1 MLNVMGNIQLN
12 PQFIGGDKSFSHRA
26 LILAALATS
35 PSTISNLSVCDD
47 VLATADCLNKLG
59 AKITIE
65 QTTATVLPIKTPNR
79 GVTLNCK
86 NSGTTARL
94 LMGVVC
100 GLNVSATFV
109 GDESLAARPMKRV
122 AEPLAKMGA
131 NISFQ
136 PSGESGFL
144 FSVESSQGLFGK
156 TLYAEVNSAQVKSA
170 VLLAGLFAQG
180 ETTYVEQIPTRSHTE
195 KALEEFGVCHGTTVV
210 GKKRYGGFN
219 VSLPSDISSA
229 AYLIALAVAKN
240 IPLTINNVCLSDR
253 RIGFLRVL
261 KVSSANVDWHVLGK
275 VFGEPVGT
283 VTVGSGNKLRP
294 MNMTEEDVADAI
306 DEIPLLCCLSMLSVG
321 ESRFC
326 GVSELKIKESDRLAA
341 IVSIAS
347 RCNKQAF
354 VEGSDLVISSNG
366 KLPKY
371 VYFDCSEDHRIQMCQ
386 VVTAAIAGGG
396 RVPNVDGVSV
406 SFPSFFKCVAP
417 VFKRFAVIGSDV
429 THSLSPALMCFFARE
444 LNMWLSYS
452 AVSLGENASD
462 DKIIQTISAFDGVN
476 VTIPYKN
483 RVAKLFGSDCSVNT
497 VWNGKACSTDDFGIV
512 AALDAHGIDFR
523 GKQLLIVGAGG
534 AAEQAV
540 IALKNCGC
548 KLSVLNRTQS
558 RADELAAK
566 YGLSSDAASPVGVL
580 SFVPQCDWEK
590 SLELPDSVKFVFVA
604 AYGGK
609 SHIAN
614 VAKRRKLCCVCGE
627 EMLYYQG
634 AKSLSLWLNDS
645 RPMQIDGYK
654 RFKCGAHL

>member
-1 MLNVMGNIQLN
+1 MLNVTGNAQLN

-59 AKITIE
+59 AQITIE
-65 QTTATVLPIKTPNR
+65 QTTATVLPIKTPNS

-122 AEPLAKMGA
+122 AEPLTKMGA

-136 PSGESGFL
+136 PSDTSGFL
-144 FSVESSQGLFGK
+144 FSVEPSQGLFGK

-180 ETTYVEQIPTRSHTE
+180 ETTYIEQIPTRSHTE
-195 KALEEFGVCHGTTVV
+195 KALEVLGVCHGTTVV

-240 IPLTINNVCLSDR
+240 MPLTVNNVCLSDR

-261 KVSSANVDWHVLGK
+261 KASGANVDWQVSGK
-275 VFGEPVGT
+275 VFGEPVGS

-294 MNMTEEDVADAI
+294 MYLSEADVADAI

-341 IVSIAS
+341 IVSIAN

-354 VEGSDLVISSNG
+354 AEGSDLVISSNG

-371 VYFDCSEDHRIQMCQ
+371 VYFDCSDDHRIQMCQ

-396 RVPNVDGVSV
+396 RVLNVDGVSV
-406 SFPSFFKCVAP
+406 SFPSFFKCIVP
-417 VFKRFAVIGSDV
+417 SFKRFAVIGSDV

-444 LNMWLSYS
+444 LNLWLSYS

-497 VWNGKACSTDDFGIV
+497 VWDGKACSTDDFGIV

-540 IALKNCGC
+540 IALKDCGC
-548 KLSVLNRTQS
+548 KLSVVNRTQS

-566 YGLSSDAASPVGVL
+566 YGLSDDVDSPVGVL
-580 SFVPQCDWEK
+580 SFVPQCDWEQ
-590 SLELPDSVKFVFVA
+590 SLKLPDSVKFVFVA

-609 SHIAN
+609 SHLTN

-634 AKSLSLWLNDS
+634 AKSLSMWLNDN

-654 RFKCGAHL
+654 RFKRGAHL

>member
-1 MLNVMGNIQLN
+1 MLNVTGDVQLN

-26 LILAALATS
+26 LILAALANS

-65 QTTATVLPIKTPNR
+65 QNTATVLPIKTPI
-79 GVTLNCK
+79 GGGTLNCK

-131 NISFQ
+131 NVSFQ

-144 FSVESSQGLFGK
+144 FSVKPNQGLFGK
-156 TLYAEVNSAQVKSA
+156 TLQAEVNSAQVKSA

-195 KALEEFGVCHGTTVV
+195 KALEKLGVCHGTTVI
-210 GKKRYGGFN
+210 GRKRYGGFN
-219 VSLPSDISSA
+219 VGLPSDISSA
-229 AYLIALAVAKN
+229 AYLVALAVAKN
-240 IPLTINNVCLSDR
+240 MPLIVNNVCLSDR

-261 KVSSANVDWHVLGK
+261 KSSGANVDWHVSGE
-275 VFGEPVGT
+275 VFGEPVGS
-283 VTVGSGNKLRP
+283 VTVDSGNKLRP
-294 MNMTEEDVADAI
+294 MHLSATDVADAI

-341 IVSIAS
+341 IVNIAK
-347 RCNKQAF
+347 RCNKQAYAD
-354 VEGSDLVISSNG
+354 GCDLVISSNG

-371 VYFDCSEDHRIQMCQ
+371 ILFDCSCDHRIQMCQ

-396 RVPNVDGVSV
+396 RVPCVGGVSV

-417 VFKRFAVIGSDV
+417 CFKRFAVIGSDV

-452 AVSLGENASD
+452 AVSLGENATD
-462 DKIIQTISAFDGVN
+462 QALLKTISSFDGVN

-497 VWNGKACSTDDFGIV
+497 VWDGKACSTDGIGIV

-548 KLSVLNRTQS
+548 KLSVVNRTQS

-566 YGLSSDAASPVGVL
+566 YGLSNDVVSPVGVL
-580 SFVPQCDWEK
+580 SFVPQCDWEQ
-590 SLELPDSVKFVFVA
+590 SLQLPDSVKFVFVA

-609 SHIAN
+609 SHVAN

-634 AKSLSLWLNDS
+634 AKSLSLWLNDQ
-645 RPMQIDGYK
+645 RPTSIDGYK
-654 RFKCGAHL
+654 RFKRGAHL

>member
-1 MLNVMGNIQLN
+1 MLNVTGDVQLN

-35 PSTISNLSVCDD
+35 PSTIYNLSVCDD

-59 AKITIE
+59 AKITIDK
-65 QTTATVLPIKTPNR
+65 TTATVLPIKTPNS

-109 GDESLAARPMKRV
+109 GDQSLAARPMKRV
-122 AEPLAKMGA
+122 AEPLTKMGA
-131 NISFQ
+131 NVGFR
-136 PSGESGFL
+136 PSGNVGFL
-144 FSVESSQGLFGK
+144 FTVEPSQGLLGK
-156 TLYAEVNSAQVKSA
+156 TLQAEVNSAQVKSA

-195 KALEEFGVCHGTTVV
+195 KALEKLGVCHGTTVI

-229 AYLIALAVAKN
+229 AHLIALAVAKN
-240 IPLTINNVCLSDR
+240 MPLTVDNVCLSGR

-261 KVSSANVDWHVLGK
+261 KASGANVDWHVSGE
-275 VFGEPVGT
+275 VFGEPVGS
-283 VTVGSGNKLRP
+283 VTVGSVNKLRP
-294 MNMTEEDVADAI
+294 MHLSEEGVADSI

-341 IVSIAS
+341 ILSIAK
-347 RCNKQAF
+347 RCNKQAY
-354 VEGSDLVISSNG
+354 VEGCDLVITSNG

-371 VYFDCSEDHRIQMCQ
+371 VLFDSSDDHRIQMCQ

-396 RVPNVDGVSV
+396 RVPNAGGVSV

-417 VFKRFAVIGSDV
+417 SFKRFAVIGSDV

-444 LNMWLSYS
+444 LNVWLSYS
-452 AVSLGENASD
+452 AVSLGENATD
-462 DKIIQTISAFDGVN
+462 ETLMQTISSFDGVN

-497 VWNGKACSTDDFGIV
+497 VWDGKACSTDGFGIV
-512 AALDAHGIDFR
+512 AALDARGIDFR

-548 KLSVLNRTQS
+548 ELSVVNRTKS

-566 YGLSSDAASPVGVL
+566 YGLSSEVVNPVGVL
-580 SFVPQCDWEK
+580 SFVPQCDWEQ
-590 SLELPDSVKFVFVA
+590 SLQIPDSVKFVFVA

-614 VAKRRKLCCVCGE
+614 VAKRRNLCCICGE

-634 AKSLSLWLNDS
+634 AKSLSLWLNDQ
-645 RPMQIDGYK
+645 RPTSIDGYK
-654 RFKCGAHL
+654 RFKRGAHL